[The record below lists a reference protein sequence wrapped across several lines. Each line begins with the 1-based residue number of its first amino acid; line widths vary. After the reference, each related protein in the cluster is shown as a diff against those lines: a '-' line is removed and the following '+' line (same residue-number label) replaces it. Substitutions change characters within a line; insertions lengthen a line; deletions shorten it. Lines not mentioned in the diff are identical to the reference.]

1 MTGMHERIEAELALI
16 RQRFPGVEHLAEDCW
31 FRVPSYPLPE
41 GWSRSETDVAFQ
53 IAPGYPGQPPY
64 GFYVPSGILFQG
76 NTPKSYTEPASA
88 QPPFGGEW
96 GFFSWAPED
105 GHWKPTVDIRQGSN
119 LLNWVTGFGER
130 FRDGR

>member
-1 MTGMHERIEAELALI
+1 MQERIEAELALV
-16 RQRFPGVEHLAEDCW
+16 RQRFPEVECLDEGCW

-41 GWSRSETDVAFQ
+41 GWNRSETDVAFQ

-76 NTPKSYTEPASA
+76 DKPNSYTEPASA
-88 QPPFGGEW
+88 QPPFEGAW
-96 GFFSWAPED
+96 GFFSWAPVD
-105 GHWKPTVDIRQGSN
+105 GQWKPAVEVRQGSN